1 MCGRTHTDDNDAGGF
16 DAIDAIGGFALVVAS
31 VVRVHVRDAQP
42 AAVGCGSSAVLADDD
57 AAFLLQN
64 GRLVLVPLETVG
76 RRVARHLAAQF
87 DAVAA
92 LACRVRQPLD
102 ETQCTCKLKSFRVE
116 TRAQIRCW
124 PVF

>member
-1 MCGRTHTDDNDAGGF
+1 MPD
-16 DAIDAIGGFALVVAS
+16 
-31 VVRVHVRDAQP
+31 
-42 AAVGCGSSAVLADDD
+42 SAPLYEH
-57 AAFLLQN
+57 

-102 ETQCTCKLKSFRVE
+102 ETQCTCK
-116 TRAQIRCW
+116 
-124 PVF
+124 